1 MSKALQTA
9 REMIGKQGSRQTIP
23 TPALVLDLDALDK
36 NVATMAAHC
45 AKNGLSIRPHAKTH
59 KCASIA
65 RRQIEAGAV
74 GICCAKL
81 GEAEALFE
89 AGDGAIESILLTSPV
104 VTGQGIERLVDL
116 NARMP
121 ELIVAVDNA
130 ENVRALAAAAQE
142 ALRAGQGKA
151 LKCIVDLDVG
161 LHRTG
166 IAPGDDAF
174 ELAELV
180 DAADSLELM
189 GLQAYA
195 GHLMHIENFEE
206 RREKSL
212 ACMKVL
218 GEMRDRLKAAGL
230 PCDIVSGGGTGSY
243 NIDPEAKVLTELQ
256 GGSYLFMD
264 KQYND
269 VPIEGGVPMPFD
281 TSLFVQMS
289 VVSNNTKNLA
299 TTDAGFKAFS
309 TDAEPPVLHAGA
321 PEGAGY
327 FFFGDEQGG
336 ILLPDGATLPLGA
349 TLTAVTPHCDPTV
362 NLYDAYF
369 VVKGDALVDIWPIEA
384 RGKSA

>member
-1 MSKALQTA
+1 MSNALETA

-23 TPALVLDLDALDK
+23 TPALILDLDALEK
-36 NVATMAAHC
+36 NIVTMAEHC

-65 RRQIEAGAV
+65 KRQIEAGAV

-81 GEAEALFE
+81 GEAEALFD
-89 AGDGAIESILLTSPV
+89 AGEGAIESILLTSPV
-104 VTGQGIERLVDL
+104 VTQQGMARLVDL

-121 ELIVAVDNA
+121 ELIVAVDNT
-130 ENVRALAAAAQE
+130 ENARSLAAAAEE
-142 ALRAGQGKA
+142 AIREGYGKV
-151 LKCIVDLDVG
+151 LKCIVDLDIG

-180 DAADSLELM
+180 DAADSLELV

-195 GHLMHIENFEE
+195 GHLMHIEDFEE

-212 ACMKVL
+212 ACMKTL
-218 GEMRDRLKAAGL
+218 GEMRDRLKEAGL
-230 PCDIVSGGGTGSY
+230 PCGIVSGGGTGSY

-256 GGSYLFMD
+256 GGSYIFMD

-269 VPIEGGVPMPFD
+269 VPIANGAPMPFD

-309 TDAEPPVLHAGA
+309 TDAEPPVLHGGA

-336 ILLPDGATLPLGA
+336 ILLPDDARLPLGA

-369 VVKGDALVDIWPIEA
+369 VVKGDTLVDIWPIEA

>member
-1 MSKALQTA
+1 MSNAMETA
-9 REMIGKQGSRQTIP
+9 RAMIGKQGSRSAIP
-23 TPALVLDLDALDK
+23 TPALVLDLDALEK
-36 NVATMAAHC
+36 NIATLAEHC

-59 KCASIA
+59 KCAAIA
-65 RRQIEAGAV
+65 KRQIEAGAV

-89 AGDGAIESILLTSPV
+89 AGDGVIESILLTSPV
-104 VTGQGIERLVDL
+104 VTRQGMERLIEL

-142 ALRAGQGKA
+142 AIDEGRGKA

-180 DAADSLELM
+180 DAAEVLELM

-195 GHLMHIENFEE
+195 GHIMHIEDFGE

-218 GEMRDRLKAAGL
+218 GEMRDRLKTAGL
-230 PCDIVSGGGTGSY
+230 PCGIVTGGGTGSY
-243 NIDPEAKVLTELQ
+243 NIDPEANVLTELQ
-256 GGSYLFMD
+256 GGSYIFMD

-269 VPIEGGVPMPFD
+269 VPIANGAPMPFD

-336 ILLPDGATLPLGA
+336 ILLPDGKALPLGA

-362 NLYDAYF
+362 NLYDAYH
-369 VVKGDALVDIWPIEA
+369 VVSGDTLVDIWPIEA